1 VKLSLH
7 FFAPHFSHLLDYDD
21 DHDDNDHDDNDH
33 DDNDHDDNDHDDDD
47 HAVDEYDV
55 YRHRSEV
62 DEFPS
67 YSI

>member
-1 VKLSLH
+1 MKLSLH
-7 FFAPHFSHLLDYDD
+7 FFAPHLSHLLDYDD
-21 DHDDNDHDDNDH
+21 
-33 DDNDHDDNDHDDDD
+33 DHDDDD

>member
-1 VKLSLH
+1 MKLSLH
-7 FFAPHFSHLLDYDD
+7 YFAPHFSHLLEYDD
-21 DHDDNDHDDNDH
+21 DH
-33 DDNDHDDNDHDDDD
+33 
-47 HAVDEYDV
+47 ALDEYEYDDDV

>member
-1 VKLSLH
+1 MKLSLH
-7 FFAPHFSHLLDYDD
+7 FFAPHFSHLIDY
-21 DHDDNDHDDNDH
+21 
-33 DDNDHDDNDHDDDD
+33 DDDD

-62 DEFPS
+62 GEFPS

>member
-1 VKLSLH
+1 MKLSLH
-7 FFAPHFSHLLDYDD
+7 YFAPHFSHLLEYDD
-21 DHDDNDHDDNDH
+21 DH
-33 DDNDHDDNDHDDDD
+33 
-47 HAVDEYDV
+47 ALDEYDEYDDDV

>member
-7 FFAPHFSHLLDYDD
+7 YISPHYSHLLDY
-21 DHDDNDHDDNDH
+21 
-33 DDNDHDDNDHDDDD
+33 DDDD
-47 HAVDEYDV
+47 HAVDEYDDDDDDDDV